1 MTINEIRTL
10 INPSK
15 CQVAS
20 PHAQI
25 SELCFDS
32 RQIKKPTETLF
43 FAFKT
48 DRNDGHRYIPDLLD
62 KGVRHFVVTTLPDR
76 WPELDDKQRQ
86 MLLASDL
93 FVVKDTLAALQSI
106 ATAHRQRFQC
116 PTIGITGSNGKTIVK
131 EWLSNMLAED
141 RHVTASPDSY
151 NSQIGVPLSI
161 WQLNSQTEVAV
172 FEAGIS
178 KPDEMERL
186 ADIIRPTIGILTN
199 IGMAHA
205 RFFRDNRQKT
215 IEKLKLFSSADT
227 LVYHDDNEEV
237 NILLELPEYHHLQMA
252 SWGRARA
259 KYPVT

>member
-15 CQVAS
+15 CQVVS

-86 MLLASDL
+86 
-93 FVVKDTLAALQSI
+93 KI
-106 ATAHRQRFQC
+106 
-116 PTIGITGSNGKTIVK
+116 
-131 EWLSNMLAED
+131 
-141 RHVTASPDSY
+141 
-151 NSQIGVPLSI
+151 
-161 WQLNSQTEVAV
+161 
-172 FEAGIS
+172 
-178 KPDEMERL
+178 
-186 ADIIRPTIGILTN
+186 
-199 IGMAHA
+199 
-205 RFFRDNRQKT
+205 
-215 IEKLKLFSSADT
+215 
-227 LVYHDDNEEV
+227 
-237 NILLELPEYHHLQMA
+237 
-252 SWGRARA
+252 GRAH
-259 KYPVT
+259 V